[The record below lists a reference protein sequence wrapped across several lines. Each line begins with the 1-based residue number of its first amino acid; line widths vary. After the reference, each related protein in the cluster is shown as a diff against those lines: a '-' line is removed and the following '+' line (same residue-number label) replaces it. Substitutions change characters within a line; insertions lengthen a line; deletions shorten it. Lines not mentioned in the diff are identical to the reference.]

1 MKRSIDKALEQA
13 AILYTK
19 ASTLYE
25 PGDPRLTRDKGIARV
40 RLQMEALRFAADFME
55 RWTQNLLDEGDQYI
69 ACAPGV
75 AQLRESVMDAERV
88 IKDMEARNA

>member
-1 MKRSIDKALEQA
+1 MDAAKR
-13 AILYTK
+13 
-19 ASTLYE
+19 YE
-25 PGDPRLTRDKGIARV
+25 PYNPKATLDKGIARV